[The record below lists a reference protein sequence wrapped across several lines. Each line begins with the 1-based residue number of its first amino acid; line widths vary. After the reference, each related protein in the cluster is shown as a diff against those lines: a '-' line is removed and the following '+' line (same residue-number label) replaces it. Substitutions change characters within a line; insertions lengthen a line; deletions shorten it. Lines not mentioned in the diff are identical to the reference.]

1 MKIHHIGVVVNNIQD
16 SLGEISKF
24 VEFEETT
31 IPSLINSQNVKVC
44 FLKLGEIRIEFIE
57 PANEKSPVSNFL
69 EKGGGFHHIC
79 FEVNNIEKS
88 IEDLTKKGARLIVS
102 PVIGFEGRR
111 IAFLFLNMKKT
122 NFNLIELA
130 EIKND

>member
-1 MKIHHIGVVVNNIQD
+1 MKIHHIGIVVNNIQD

-24 VEFEETT
+24 IKFDETT
-31 IPSLINSQNVKVC
+31 IPSLVDSQKVKVC
-44 FLKLGEIRIEFIE
+44 FLKLGDIRIEFIE
-57 PANEKSPVSNFL
+57 PANEESPVSSFL

-79 FEVNNIEKS
+79 FEVEDIEES
-88 IEDLTKKGARLIVS
+88 IENLTKKGARLIVS
-102 PVIGFEGRR
+102 PVIGFEGRK

-122 NFNLIELA
+122 NCNLIELA